1 MMDEV
6 MFEIRELTGQVY
18 RDVYAGQQPDS
29 ESQAPARVATVDDS
43 DDYLGDRELVGVGTG

>member
-43 DDYLGDRELVGVGTG
+43 DYLGDRELVGVGTG

>member
-43 DDYLGDRELVGVGTG
+43 DDHVGDRELVGVGTG